1 MKRSTVLVLTGVMTM
16 CLAACGGEQPK
27 PTIPPTTTPII
38 ENNNVEKKPD
48 TTNRPE
54 VNTDV
59 HADAG
64 TDLGTALG
72 MGSAHESDDNDTMPA
87 PGESAPTAP
96 ADEGA
101 HLDDAPAGA

>member
-38 ENNNVEKKPD
+38 ENNNVEKKSD
-48 TTNRPE
+48 TTRPE
-54 VNTDV
+54 VNGDV
-59 HADAG
+59 RADAG
-64 TDLGTALG
+64 TGLG
-72 MGSAHESDDNDTMPA
+72 MGAPEASDDNDTMPA
-87 PGESAPTAP
+87 PGEPAPTAP